1 MINRCGILA
10 SAFLFLLITTISC
23 EAEPKRVLLLH
34 SFGREFAPW
43 NEFARYI
50 RGELAAQ
57 STGRVDLYEAELSTA
72 RLGDQGETAFAD
84 YLEALFTNHRLDLVV
99 SLGAPAAH
107 FFQRHRQR
115 LFPAT
120 PILMT
125 AVEQRRV
132 PLANLTAN
140 DTVVPI
146 SIDLRGVV
154 ETILHVRPETTNI
167 AVVIGDSPLER
178 YWLEQ
183 IRNDVKPLTGRVAF
197 TWFNRLSLDEM
208 VKRVGTLPPHS
219 AIFFALL
226 TVDAAGVSHEEGKAV
241 ADLSAA
247 ANAPMFSHHD
257 AYFGRGI
264 LGGPL
269 ISAEEVSRQAVSVAV
284 RILRGERAG
293 DIKTPP
299 IGAASLMFDWREMQ
313 RWNISE
319 ESLPPGSKIRFR
331 EPGAWEQYRPY
342 VFGFAAL
349 ILLQA
354 ALIMWLLYEHR
365 RRQRAEILT
374 RSTMSELAHLNRIAT
389 AGELSASIAHEVNQP
404 LTGIVTRANAA
415 LRWLAAET
423 PDIEKAR
430 SALSQIVSAGH
441 RASDIIASVRA
452 MFKREADH
460 RTAVDVNK
468 LILAVLALVDVE
480 LRRHHVQVQT
490 QLGDRPTV
498 TGNPIQLQQVV
509 LNLVMNAIE
518 AMHSAQ
524 PGSRVL
530 RVQSQLTKSNEVHV
544 SIEDS
549 GPGIAPSDRERIFKP
564 LFTTKLRGMGMGLS
578 ICHSIIEGHDGRLW
592 VSAAQGSGS
601 IFQFI
606 LPASGQESLLPV
618 GRNQTLCS

>member
-10 SAFLFLLITTISC
+10 SAFLLLLLTTING

-43 NEFARYI
+43 NEYARHI
-50 RGELAAQ
+50 RAELTVQ
-57 STGRVDLYEAELSTA
+57 WPERIDLYEAELSSV
-72 RLGDQGETAFAD
+72 RVGQGEAAFAD
-84 YLEALFTNHRLDLVV
+84 YLQALFSNQQLDLVI
-99 SLGAPAAH
+99 SLGAPAATFLQH
-107 FFQRHRQR
+107 HRQR
-115 LFPAT
+115 LFPTT
-120 PILMT
+120 PALMT
-125 AVEQRRV
+125 AVEQRGV

-140 DTVVPI
+140 DTTVPI
-146 SIDLRGVV
+146 SINLRGVV
-154 ETILHVRPETTNI
+154 ETILRVLPQTTNV
-167 AVVIGDSPLER
+167 AVVIGDSPYER

-183 IRNDVKPLTGRVAF
+183 IRQDVRPLTSRVTF
-197 TWFNRLSLDEM
+197 IWLNGLSFDEM
-208 VKRVGTLPPHS
+208 LKRVGTLPPHS

-226 TVDAAGVSHEEGKAV
+226 SVDAAGISHEQGKAS

-247 ANAPMFSHHD
+247 ANAPMFSHID
-257 AYFGRGI
+257 AYFGRGVV
-264 LGGPL
+264 GGPL
-269 ISAEEVSRQAVSVAV
+269 ISAETVSREAVRVAV
-284 RILRGERAG
+284 RILRGERPG
-293 DIKTPP
+293 DITTPP
-299 IGAASLMFDWREMQ
+299 IGSASPTYDWREMQ

-331 EPGAWEQYRPY
+331 KLGVWEKYRPY
-342 VFGFAAL
+342 VFGVVAL
-349 ILLQA
+349 VLSQA

-365 RRQRAEILT
+365 RRQRAEVLT
-374 RSTMSELAHLNRIAT
+374 RSTMSDLAHLNRIAT

-415 LRWLAAET
+415 LRWLAAEK

-430 SALSQIVSAGH
+430 SALLQIVSAGH
-441 RASDIIASVRA
+441 RASDIISSVRA
-452 MFKREADH
+452 IFKGEANH
-460 RTAVDVNK
+460 RTAVDINK
-468 LILAVLALVDVE
+468 LILAVLTLVDVE
-480 LRRHHVQVQT
+480 LRKHQVQVQT
-490 QLGDRPTV
+490 QLGDLPTV
-498 TGNPIQLQQVV
+498 TGHPIQLQTVV

-524 PGSRVL
+524 PGSRML

-549 GPGIAPSDRERIFKP
+549 GTGIAPSDLERIFKP

-592 VSAAQGSGS
+592 ASAAPASGS
-601 IFQFI
+601 IFQFV
-606 LPASGQESLLPV
+606 LPANGQESLPPV